1 MYIFII
7 YKILIY
13 FNLLQNILIYL
24 KSDLILFEKTKITN
38 KMIPV
43 PHVGFTQY
51 FSNNICALKI

>member
-1 MYIFII
+1 MYISII

-38 KMIPV
+38 KMIAGTTCWFYPI
-43 PHVGFTQY
+43 F
-51 FSNNICALKI
+51 LK